1 MVGQVRRMNQG
12 PGSIL
17 RDYYKLFRFE
27 HALMLAVAVLIAEVI
42 VLGEF
47 PPLELIFVLSM
58 TVPIFS
64 EMGSFGLNDYLDV
77 ETDRING
84 MSERPLVK
92 GNIAPKTALYVSA
105 GCFAV
110 SLIAGFLI
118 NEIAF
123 LIAIIFNL
131 LAIGYNLWLK
141 DLPLVGNLFI
151 ATTMAI
157 PFIFGGYVYADS
169 PPAVIWD
176 IALLGFIAGLAR
188 EIVKSVEDMKGD
200 VKARGSKTL
209 PVLIGKG
216 PSLFAASMLFLLF
229 IPLTIVPFMGELNL
243 GFASGFFLFLADI
256 SILILAL
263 YLIYSRRKKALEA
276 VRKYSLGALF
286 CGLLALLLASIGF

>member
-1 MVGQVRRMNQG
+1 MVMDKGARSQG
-12 PGSIL
+12 FGSIL
-17 RDYYKLFRFE
+17 GDYYKLFRFE
-27 HALMLAVAVLIAEVI
+27 HAIMLAVAVLIAEVI
-42 VLGEF
+42 ALGEF

-58 TVPIFS
+58 VVPIFS

-77 ETDRING
+77 EADRING
-84 MSERPLVK
+84 MLERPLVK
-92 GNIAPKTALYVSA
+92 GSIAPKTALYVSSA
-105 GCFAV
+105 CFAI

-131 LAIGYNLWLK
+131 LAICYNLWLK
-141 DLPLVGNLFI
+141 DLPIVGNLFI
-151 ATTMAI
+151 AATMAI
-157 PFIFGGYVYADS
+157 PFVFGGYVYTDS

-176 IALLGFIAGLAR
+176 IALLGFVAGFAR
-188 EIVKSVEDMKGD
+188 EIVKSVEDIEGD

-216 PSLFAASMLFLLF
+216 PSLFAASLLFLLF
-229 IPLTIVPFMGELNL
+229 IPLTVVPFMTELQL
-243 GFASGFFLFLADI
+243 GFASGFFLFISDI

-263 YLIYSRRKKALEA
+263 YLIYSRRQKALEL

-286 CGLLALLLASIGF
+286 CGLLALLLASLGF